1 MTLEELEKAVE
12 QGTVDTVLLAI
23 TDMQGRLQGKRLT
36 ATHFLAEVVEH
47 GAEGCNYLLAVD
59 VDMATVE
66 GYAMSSWERGYGDM
80 MMVPDLDTL
89 RPVPWQEGT
98 VICLADVAWLDGS
111 EVVASPRQILRR
123 QLARLAERGW
133 IANAG
138 TELEFMVFLDTYEEA
153 WHKSYRDL
161 RPANLY
167 NVDYSLLGTARVE
180 PLIRRIRNSMAAA
193 GMVVEDSKGECNF
206 GQHEINFRYADAL
219 RTADEHAIFKNGA
232 KEIAAEEGMAISFM
246 AKYDEREG
254 NSCHIHFSLADD
266 ERPAVR
272 TRRERRLFDSFLAGQ
287 LACLREMTLLLAPNV
302 NSYKRYAAASFA
314 PTTVAWGQDN
324 RTCSL
329 RVVGHGPSKRFENR
343 AGGADLNP
351 YLALSAIIASGLHGV
366 DAGLELEPALEG
378 NAYADAER
386 PRVPQTLR
394 DARELFAAQ
403 RCRARGV
410 RRGGRRPLPQRRRR
424 RARGLPL
431 RGHRLG
437 ALPRVRAAVSRVW
450 KRWPVGRSARSRPP
464 HRMRCSRPFARRR
477 RSRRP
482 STGSAPRSSSACF
495 APGSQLP
502 AERELCARLG
512 IARSTLRQALT
523 ALTQSGHVF
532 ATRGRGGGTFVSDP
546 QPPADPPSALML
558 SPVAGDLRP
567 APGRRAGRGGAGR
580 RAGERR
586 RAGRARRGRI
596 DARGHARGLRRL
608 PPGGH
613 PAARRAGRGDGL
625 DQAGPRDDRGAGR
638 DDRPDRLHR
647 PPSRG
652 AGLLQRPAPAA
663 ARRRSRGRRDARRAG
678 HDRAPAGHRARARGP
693 AAERLTGPI
702 SGPSSPVGQVSAE
715 GPEICASCT

>member
-1 MTLEELEKAVE
+1 MTLEELEAAVE

-36 ATHFLAEVVEH
+36 ATHFLAEVVEN

-59 VDMATVE
+59 VEMATVE

-98 VICLADVAWLDGS
+98 VICLADVAWLDGT

-138 TELEFMVFLDTYEEA
+138 TELEFMIFLDTYEEA

-232 KEIAAEEGMAISFM
+232 KEIAAQEGVALSFM

-254 NSCHIHFSLADD
+254 NSCHIHFSLAD
-266 ERPAVR
+266 EHGPLFA
-272 TRRERRLFDSFLAGQ
+272 REENRGLFDSFLAGQ
-287 LACLREMTLLLAPNV
+287 LACLREMTLMLAPNI

-314 PTTVAWGQDN
+314 PTAVAWGEDN

-329 RVVGHGPSKRFENR
+329 RVVGQGPSRRFENR

-351 YLALSAIIASGLHGV
+351 YLALAAIIASGLHGL

-378 NAYADAER
+378 NAYAAAER

-394 DARELFAAQ
+394 DAREMFASSDV
-403 RCRARGV
+403 AREAFGKEV
-410 RRGGRRPLPQRRRR
+410 VAHYVNAADVELAAFQSAVTDWERFRG
-424 RARGLPL
+424 
-431 RGHRLG
+431 
-437 ALPRVRAAVSRVW
+437 
-450 KRWPVGRSARSRPP
+450 
-464 HRMRCSRPFARRR
+464 F
-477 RSRRP
+477 
-482 STGSAPRSSSACF
+482 
-495 APGSQLP
+495 
-502 AERELCARLG
+502 
-512 IARSTLRQALT
+512 
-523 ALTQSGHVF
+523 
-532 ATRGRGGGTFVSDP
+532 
-546 QPPADPPSALML
+546 
-558 SPVAGDLRP
+558 
-567 APGRRAGRGGAGR
+567 
-580 RAGERR
+580 
-586 RAGRARRGRI
+586 
-596 DARGHARGLRRL
+596 
-608 PPGGH
+608 
-613 PAARRAGRGDGL
+613 
-625 DQAGPRDDRGAGR
+625 
-638 DDRPDRLHR
+638 
-647 PPSRG
+647 
-652 AGLLQRPAPAA
+652 
-663 ARRRSRGRRDARRAG
+663 
-678 HDRAPAGHRARARGP
+678 
-693 AAERLTGPI
+693 ERL
-702 SGPSSPVGQVSAE
+702 
-715 GPEICASCT
+715 